1 MKRIFLFGILLAL
14 CFAGC
19 SLKTYT
25 TDEILPAA
33 VDESTLL
40 PRIDAVTV
48 TRAEDG
54 ASVTVTGTEVETLM
68 LVFDSLTCT
77 RKNAEARTEVYTLSF
92 AMADPADVRPDLHI
106 REIASTG
113 ELTLTV
119 GEYEYYLVNTRLDT
133 AYLDSLF
140 AVSEE

>member
-1 MKRIFLFGILLAL
+1 MKRILLLCTVLLL

-25 TDEILPAA
+25 MDGILPAA

-40 PRIDAVTV
+40 PLIDSVTV
-48 TRAEDG
+48 TRAADG

-68 LVFDSLTCT
+68 LMFDGLTCT
-77 RKNAEARTEVYTLSF
+77 RKTTAVRTDVYILSF
-92 AMADPADVRPDLHI
+92 SMTDPAETCPALFI
-106 REIASTG
+106 RRIDETG

-133 AYLDSLF
+133 AYLESLF
-140 AVSEE
+140 VLEN

>member
-1 MKRIFLFGILLAL
+1 MKRILLLGLVLLFAL
-14 CFAGC
+14 TGC
-19 SLKTYT
+19 SLRTYT

-40 PRIDAVTV
+40 PRIGAVTV
-48 TRAEDG
+48 TRAGDG

-68 LVFDSLTCT
+68 LAFDNLTCT
-77 RKNAEARTEVYTLSF
+77 RKNAAVRTDVYTLSF
-92 AMADPADVRPDLHI
+92 AMTDPAEVYPDLHI
-106 REIASTG
+106 RRIAATG

-133 AYLDSLF
+133 ACLDSLF
-140 AVSEE
+140 SEK